1 MELVSLVIVVLGMGV
16 VLAVGKR
23 VCIVVAMRVFGWKPK
38 ILDEQQV
45 EITVKECTAE
55 FFQQCKNLRPEQ
67 VACMSDDDKRMM
79 LEDMELYTRRVIES
93 YVQNYLL
100 AN

>member
-1 MELVSLVIVVLGMGV
+1 MELVYLVIVVLGMGL

-23 VCIVVAMRVFGWKPK
+23 VCIVVVMRVFGWKPK

-45 EITVKECTAE
+45 DITIKECTAE

-67 VACMSDDDKRMM
+67 VAPEHHGGDRRSGVLQR
-79 LEDMELYTRRVIES
+79 EVGVPARLYF
-93 YVQNYLL
+93 
-100 AN
+100 

>member
-1 MELVSLVIVVLGMGV
+1 MELVYLVIVVFGMGL

-45 EITVKECTAE
+45 EITIKECTAD

>member
-1 MELVSLVIVVLGMGV
+1 MELVYLVIVVLGMGL

-45 EITVKECTAE
+45 ETTVKECTAE

-67 VACMSDDDKRMM
+67 VACMSDHDKLMM
-79 LEDMELYTRRVIES
+79 LEDMAIYTRRVIEI
-93 YVQNYLL
+93 YVRNYLM
-100 AN
+100 AK